1 MAPPS
6 FVASGHTSAV
16 TFVPST
22 RPLLDA
28 LPADDRERL
37 LSSARPRRF
46 GRNDVVFHAGAPAA
60 GLHLVTTGH
69 FAVQASTPA
78 GDIVTLAVL
87 GPNESFG
94 EHTVFTGASVRA
106 ATVKSLDASE
116 TLEFGAADLHQLR
129 EERPAVDR
137 FLVSLLVQQVNQ
149 MSERLIEALFVS
161 SQGRVLLRLL
171 ALTEQ
176 YSGGSIPV
184 SQADL
189 AELAGVGRSTTNR
202 TLREAETAGFVELRR
217 SAITVL
223 DVAGLSSWLRDRP
236 NA

>member
-1 MAPPS
+1 MT
-6 FVASGHTSAV
+6 FVASA
-16 TFVPST
+16 
-22 RPLLDA
+22 RQLLDQ
-28 LPADDRERL
+28 LPEDDRQGL
-37 LSSARPRRF
+37 LDSARTRRF
-46 GRNDVVFHAGAPAA
+46 GRNDVVFHAGAPAT
-60 GLHLVTTGH
+60 GLHLIVDGH

-78 GDIVTLAVL
+78 GDVVTLAVL

-116 TLEFGAADLHQLR
+116 TLEFGPADLQRLR
-129 EERPAVDR
+129 EERPSIDR
-137 FLVSLLVQQVNQ
+137 FLVTLLVQQVSQ
-149 MSERLIEALFVS
+149 MSGRLIEALFVS

-176 YSGGSIPV
+176 YANRDIPL

-202 TLREAETAGFVELRR
+202 TLREAEGLGLVALRR

-223 DVAGLSSWLRDRP
+223 DVAGLREHADSCLDRDTS
-236 NA
+236 N